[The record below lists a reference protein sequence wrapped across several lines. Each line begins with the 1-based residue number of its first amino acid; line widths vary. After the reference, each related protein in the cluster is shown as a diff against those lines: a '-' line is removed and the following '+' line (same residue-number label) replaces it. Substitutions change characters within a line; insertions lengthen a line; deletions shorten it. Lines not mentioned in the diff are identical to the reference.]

1 MAEEPPTIVLEYL
14 RRIDRKVDVID
25 ERVGRLELR
34 MSSIDHHLAGA
45 HMTDVCQ
52 TSEIERL
59 KSRDDR
65 IERRLE
71 LGE

>member
-1 MAEEPPTIVLEYL
+1 MAEEPPNIVLEYL

-45 HMTDVCQ
+45 HMTDVGQ
-52 TSEIERL
+52 TSEI
-59 KSRDDR
+59 
-65 IERRLE
+65 
-71 LGE
+71 